1 MYSPFRSILPSI
13 AAVVFALCVSTTLI
27 ASATSM
33 PLTPMS
39 ATAYLA

>member
-1 MYSPFRSILPSI
+1 MYSPFRTILPSL

-33 PLTPMS
+33 PLTAMS

>member
-13 AAVVFALCVSTTLI
+13 GAVFLALCVSTTLI

-33 PLTPMS
+33 PLTAMS
-39 ATAYLA
+39 AAGLLA